1 MQKTHSNSD
10 FINSMF
16 YFINAIIFKM
26 LSENQRKYE
35 EKKTTTKKE
44 NKEKKKQQLMQSI
57 KIKEN
62 IEGT

>member
-10 FINSMF
+10 FINSMI
-16 YFINAIIFKM
+16 YFVNAIIFKM

-35 EKKTTTKKE
+35 KKQQQKKE
-44 NKEKKKQQLMQSI
+44 KKEKKKQQLMQSI

-62 IEGT
+62 SKGT

>member
-1 MQKTHSNSD
+1 MQLYLRCYRKT
-10 FINSMF
+10 
-16 YFINAIIFKM
+16 K
-26 LSENQRKYE
+26 ENM
-35 EKKTTTKKE
+35 KTKTKTKKE

>member
-10 FINSMF
+10 FINSMI
-16 YFINAIIFKM
+16 YFVNAIIFKM

-62 IEGT
+62 SKGT

>member
-10 FINSMF
+10 FINSMI
-16 YFINAIIFKM
+16 YFVNAIIFKM
-26 LSENQRKYE
+26 LSENQRKY

>member
-1 MQKTHSNSD
+1 MQKTHSNID
-10 FINSMF
+10 FINSMI
-16 YFINAIIFKM
+16 YFVNAIIFKM

-35 EKKTTTKKE
+35 KKKKKKE

>member
-10 FINSMF
+10 FINSMI
-16 YFINAIIFKM
+16 YFVNAIIFKM

-35 EKKTTTKKE
+35 KKTNKKE

>member
-10 FINSMF
+10 FINSMI
-16 YFINAIIFKM
+16 YFVNAIIFKM

-35 EKKTTTKKE
+35 KKTKKE

>member
-10 FINSMF
+10 FINSMI
-16 YFINAIIFKM
+16 YFVNAIIVKM
-26 LSENQRKYE
+26 LSENQRKY

>member
-1 MQKTHSNSD
+1 
-10 FINSMF
+10 
-16 YFINAIIFKM
+16 M

-35 EKKTTTKKE
+35 KKTKKQKE
-44 NKEKKKQQLMQSI
+44 IKEKKKQQLMQSI

>member
-1 MQKTHSNSD
+1 
-10 FINSMF
+10 
-16 YFINAIIFKM
+16 M

-35 EKKTTTKKE
+35 KTKTKTKKE

>member
-10 FINSMF
+10 FINSMI
-16 YFINAIIFKM
+16 YFVNAIIFKM
-26 LSENQRKYE
+26 LLENQRKYG
-35 EKKTTTKKE
+35 KKNNQKKE